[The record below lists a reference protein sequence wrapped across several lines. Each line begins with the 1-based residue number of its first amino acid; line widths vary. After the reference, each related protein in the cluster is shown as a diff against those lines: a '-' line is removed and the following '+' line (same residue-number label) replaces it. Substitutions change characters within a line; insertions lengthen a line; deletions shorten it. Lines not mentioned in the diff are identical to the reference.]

1 MTRMLLLL
9 HVKQRWCFMSD
20 LPIKALGEYV
30 ILVSEPAQAGDEI
43 QSAGGIILG
52 KETQGQLPDMCQIYA
67 IGDDV
72 PAGFV
77 EVGDLTPLPVGNVRN
92 VTHPAVALGVKKA
105 KEIKQKFVTCH
116 YKSLSCVYK

>member
-1 MTRMLLLL
+1 M
-9 HVKQRWCFMSD
+9 QS

-30 ILVSEPAQAGDEI
+30 ILVSEPAQAGDEKV
-43 QSAGGIILG
+43 SSSGIFLG
-52 KETQGQLPDMCQIYA
+52 KEHQGQLPEMCEIYA

-72 PAGFV
+72 PKGFV
-77 EVGDLTPLPVGNVRN
+77 EIGDFTPIPTGSIRN
-92 VTHPAVALGVKKA
+92 VVHPLVAAGLKQP